1 MKTTPS
7 QLRREL
13 TFEIEVLLAS
23 ASNDLHRAAE
33 LTRLLNSPHGRP
45 ANDKIHNASA
55 ETYAALEAVVLT

>member
-13 TFEIEVLLAS
+13 TYEIEALLAS
-23 ASNDLHRAAE
+23 ANRELSRAAE
-33 LTRLLNSPHGRP
+33 LTRLLNSPHGRH

-55 ETYAALEAVVLT
+55 ETFVALEAVVLA